1 MPGRTRA
8 VPAEAQPTMLA
19 HIGLFLRKMMWYLL
33 CPVAAVLAFFTGE
46 EENKKKKNKQQ
57 AAVDLPDPGEMLRV
71 WEELARV
78 FPEELILRIENHAN
92 NEPHTTTNKLV
103 VYLVLHGVAGEPGS
117 EATDTHVVGAFT
129 TMFAA
134 NIRVLGYTRALIRE
148 VYGLDRVQDANEA
161 EDFWWC
167 TALDGVAGTQFLA
180 PCGDGHNVYATAVEI
195 HDSGFVGGTQVACPS
210 RRCWNWD

>member
-8 VPAEAQPTMLA
+8 VPAEAQPTMLTR
-19 HIGLFLRKMMWYLL
+19 IGLFLHKMMWYLL
-33 CPVAAVLAFFTGE
+33 YPVVTTVPAFFTTGE
-46 EENKKKKNKQQ
+46 KMKKKNEQ
-57 AAVDLPDPGEMLRV
+57 AVKLAGPV

-78 FPEELILRIENHAN
+78 FPEEFILRITNHAE
-92 NEPHTTTNKLV
+92 NEPHTTTTTTSNKPV
-103 VYLVLHGVAGEPGS
+103 VYLVLHGVAGEPES
-117 EATDTHVVGAFT
+117 EATDTDVVGAFT

-134 NIRVLGYTRALIRE
+134 NARVLGYTAALIRE

-161 EDFWWC
+161 EGFWWC
-167 TALDGVAGTQFLA
+167 TGLDGAAGTQFLA

-195 HDSGFVGGTQVACPS
+195 HDSGFIDGTKVACPS